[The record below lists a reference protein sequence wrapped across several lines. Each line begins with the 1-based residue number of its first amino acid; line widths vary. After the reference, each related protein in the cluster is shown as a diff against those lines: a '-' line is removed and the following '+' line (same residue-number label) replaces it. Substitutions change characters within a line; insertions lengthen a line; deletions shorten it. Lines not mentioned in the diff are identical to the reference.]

1 MNIENLKGI
10 IVPLIIP
17 VDDDENIDE
26 SKLRQVV
33 DKVIDGG
40 VGAILAFGS
49 NSEFY
54 MFTDEEMEKCFRI
67 IVEETNNRI
76 PVLFGIGAIRTKH
89 AVKLAKLAEKLGAF
103 GISVLQPMFLKPT
116 YQELYRHYETIA
128 NSVHNLPVLI
138 YNNPRVGYAI
148 SAELVSELAHKV
160 KNIVG
165 MKDSSGDMTYLSEVI
180 RLTDDIV
187 FKSFTGKDT
196 LIYLGLCLGTY
207 GSVCSTA
214 NALPKTVVNI
224 YNKFQQ
230 GDYVGSRQAQLD
242 FNPVRLIQNKA
253 SFPVATKDF
262 ANILGMDIGNPIL
275 PNLPSNNKL
284 QKQMK
289 DQIDLLLAEKIK

>member
-1 MNIENLKGI
+1 MNIEDLKGI

-26 SKLRQVV
+26 PKLRQVV

-89 AVKLAKLAEKLGAF
+89 AIKLAKLAEKLGAF

-138 YNNPRVGYAI
+138 YNNPRVGYAV

-214 NALPKTVVNI
+214 NALPRTVVNI

-230 GDYVGSRQAQLD
+230 GDYVESRQAQLD
-242 FNPVRLIQNKA
+242 FNPARLIQNKA
-253 SFPVATKDF
+253 SF
-262 ANILGMDIGNPIL
+262 
-275 PNLPSNNKL
+275 
-284 QKQMK
+284 
-289 DQIDLLLAEKIK
+289 AEKNK